1 MYELLL
7 LGSNLQTLLNMPTLI
22 HPVHSVDGRN
32 SLYSELHTK
41 CCKPTCWHCVNR
53 CWLVMCH
60 YQWRCHTYRQCPH
73 HPLSAEPC
81 TVSTTPA
88 LKSPQSTTSSGLGVG
103 VRVCAGVVNIGMM
116 SAWVGVHV
124 QQESP
129 QSMPVISSSFHMT
142 FGQMRQPIKPSK
154 HSPLPY
160 WELHGVCM
168 SHILSDSGRQPVEE
182 YTLWVT
188 SEVKTHIALYIQVPV
203 ARSLPVSTVRSLHA
217 WLYVYVRM
225 CPYTLAVYMS
235 GHYQWQSDNIQ
246 WICRIVQLLG
256 NVTGQDQ
263 SHSMLGQARPSI
275 TGMVFVYPVSG
286 AWQWY
291 VVVSMYIILYIIY
304 IYILYIIIL

>member
-7 LGSNLQTLLNMPTLI
+7 LSSNLQTLLNMPTLI

-53 CWLVMCH
+53 CWLVTCH

-73 HPLSAEPC
+73 HPLSVEPC

-124 QQESP
+124 QKESP

-203 ARSLPVSTVRSLHA
+203 LGPCLCLQSDLYMHDCMYMYLCVPIPQLCTCQVTINGKVTTFSGSAELCSYLGMSQARISLIACWGKRDLRSLA
-217 WLYVYVRM
+217 WCL
-225 CPYTLAVYMS
+225 YTLWV
-235 GHYQWQSDNIQ
+235 GLDN
-246 WICRIVQLLG
+246 
-256 NVTGQDQ
+256 
-263 SHSMLGQARPSI
+263 
-275 TGMVFVYPVSG
+275 GM
-286 AWQWY
+286 WWY
-291 VVVSMYIILYIIY
+291 LCILYCILYIY
-304 IYILYIIIL
+304 IYYIIIL